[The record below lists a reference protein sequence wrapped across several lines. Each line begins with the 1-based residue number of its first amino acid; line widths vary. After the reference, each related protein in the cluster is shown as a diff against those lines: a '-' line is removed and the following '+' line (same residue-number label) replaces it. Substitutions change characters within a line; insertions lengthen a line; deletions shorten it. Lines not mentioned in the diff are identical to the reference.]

1 MKKKREKK
9 KWKMREEK
17 KKQTKCD
24 GMLVFIDF
32 CKAYDT

>member
-1 MKKKREKK
+1 MKKKKGKK
-9 KWKMREEK
+9 EMENERRK